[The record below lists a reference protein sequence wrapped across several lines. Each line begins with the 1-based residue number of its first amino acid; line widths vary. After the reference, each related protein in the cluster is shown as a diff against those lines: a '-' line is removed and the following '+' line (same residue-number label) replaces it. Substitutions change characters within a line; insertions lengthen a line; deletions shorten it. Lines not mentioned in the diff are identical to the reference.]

1 MQRVLSTM
9 KIMDYEGAKERL
21 GRLWRRYQN
30 TYRPSRIGE
39 VKGKNFPCFLKCQ
52 EDTRKRIYATSAA
65 GSLVTG

>member
-39 VKGKNFPCFLKCQ
+39 VKGEISPVF
-52 EDTRKRIYATSAA
+52 
-65 GSLVTG
+65 

>member
-39 VKGKNFPCFLKCQ
+39 VKKSLCSLKHP
-52 EDTRKRIYATSAA
+52 EDIRKRIYTTSAA
-65 GSLVTG
+65 ESFAAG